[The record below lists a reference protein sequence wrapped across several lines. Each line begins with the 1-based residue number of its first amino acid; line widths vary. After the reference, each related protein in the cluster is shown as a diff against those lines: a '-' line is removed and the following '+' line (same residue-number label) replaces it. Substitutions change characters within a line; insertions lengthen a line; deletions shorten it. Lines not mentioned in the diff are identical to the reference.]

1 MIVLG
6 LETSSARCSV
16 GIADESGVRAAR
28 SLAAT
33 SAHAE
38 QLPSLIS
45 ETLREAG
52 LAMNDLG
59 AVAVSSGPGSFTG
72 LRIGVSAAKGL
83 CYSLD
88 VPLVMVPTFMAVAI
102 SAGANQANAGKILVA
117 LDAKKGDFYWGIF
130 ERRGKTGGGPGVT
143 VGEGIGQQG
152 HLELRNAGSLR
163 NGIGAVGDLAVVTD
177 SAEVKAMFQDVLAV
191 EWADVHFRGEL
202 IAMLGVRKALHG
214 ETTGLNEAEPLYL
227 KDFIPKTPKTARSP
241 LL

>member
-28 SLAAT
+28 SLEAT

-38 QLPSLIS
+38 RLPSLIDA
-45 ETLREAG
+45 TFREAG
-52 LAMNDLG
+52 LAMNDLD

-83 CYSLD
+83 CFSLGL
-88 VPLVMVPTFMAVAI
+88 PLVMVPTFTAVAV
-102 SAGANQANAGKILVA
+102 SAGANHANAGKILVA
-117 LDAKKGDFYWGIF
+117 LDAKKGDFYWGFF
-130 ERRGKTGGGPGVT
+130 ERRGTTGGGPGD
-143 VGEGIGQQG
+143 GIGQQG

-163 NGIGAVGDLAVVTD
+163 DGVGAMGDLVVVTD
-177 SAEVKAMFQDVLAV
+177 SAEVRSVFQDALAV
-191 EWADVHFRGEL
+191 EGADVHFRGEL
-202 IAMLGVRKALHG
+202 VAMLGVRKALHG

-241 LL
+241 LP